1 MLGKA
6 DDPSC
11 RILTTRLKPPRDCV
25 SDLLERGVASW
36 RPHPLHGPT
45 SLAMPSLCGQLHLWA
60 VSWDSICHEPRCART
75 RHSAN
80 TQRRRLDWGL
90 PAIARE
96 SDNSGRGGGAW
107 VCDYRSGGVPRNRTW
122 GRHSWGPTSSAPPTK
137 ALQVFPTHV
146 PFTRTV
152 INTRWPAGKGGRG
165 FVNRPAYGARFL
177 SI

>member
-11 RILTTRLKPPRDCV
+11 RILTTRLKPPRNCV

-96 SDNSGRGGGAW
+96 SDNSGRGGEAW
-107 VCDYRSGGVPRNRTW
+107 VCDYRSGGVPVTEHGVATRGAHELRTA
-122 GRHSWGPTSSAPPTK
+122 HQ

-152 INTRWPAGKGGRG
+152 INTRWPAGRG
-165 FVNRPAYGARFL
+165 PEA
-177 SI
+177 S